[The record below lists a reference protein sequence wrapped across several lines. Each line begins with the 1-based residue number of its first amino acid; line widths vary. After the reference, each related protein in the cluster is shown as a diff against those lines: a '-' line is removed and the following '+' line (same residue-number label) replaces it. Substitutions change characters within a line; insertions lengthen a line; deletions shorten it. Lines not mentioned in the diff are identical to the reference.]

1 MKEAKRIQ
9 GLVIPIICFLLLFP
23 LFNYDVHAVNSTFI
37 EGLVIDG
44 LTDQPIGNATIQVWD
59 TTPGSSSV
67 WILVEEVRTN
77 GNGYYSINIEREF
90 QCRVYAYYND
100 SSSPGFDYV
109 PSFQDF
115 YFSGE
120 KQLLHEL
127 KPGGS
132 IIFEGVLRIVESI
145 RPSDVFGFTVL
156 DPDTGSRLEGEGDV
170 YDYGTE
176 PPYHNFLEVDPKH
189 IIVPAYIPVEIM
201 INTTISVDNLRVER
215 TFLVSQVEPF
225 ILEKG
230 EKKQVGIDESLL
242 RFNVDLIEKE
252 IVLIDEALV
261 DVEEKGFYTTLERQ
275 DSAQVKDLVDRARRK
290 LTEGA
295 FDESYADL
303 REAYINTVQ
312 INQRIN
318 AIFSDASSSVSIL
331 TLFLTLTAMVLSSFL
346 FERWPLKIIG
356 TCVISSVLLI
366 LFFYTYPGLRIIQ
379 TSSFFINIGLALMV
393 AFSASFIFS
402 RFMDRKITS
411 IISIAKQNLRRRK
424 LRFILTVLS
433 VTVLTMSF
441 VTLTS
446 FSTGYGLTSTS
457 MSNLSLESKGLLVK
471 NPLSQDL
478 PSTITFI
485 PLDFS
490 TINWLQD
497 KSEILG
503 AAPKMENVPNLGG
516 IGSLSSLSDPSKKV
530 LMTGILG
537 IELDLEAEA
546 THIDDVIV
554 EGRYIDGLKE
564 KEVLISSTTAELL
577 NAKIGD
583 DLLLVSRATTINVT
597 LVGLLDNNKFNQIKD
612 IDTEPL
618 IPNKL
623 VIQNGER
630 PTIVI
635 EPCDASEVIVM
646 NWKTANLFG
655 GIFLSRIDV
664 QLVDPNLALSIA
676 RQIALERDLLVW
688 SAYDGQIY
696 KTGLGEYLET
706 SGISILIPWVIVI
719 LNVVI
724 TMMNAIFERRR
735 EIAILSSV
743 GLNPSH
749 IGSLFMAEAAI
760 IGIVGGGVGYM
771 LGLGGYQVM
780 SALSITVGVRQKIS
794 AAWSL
799 ASLGIA
805 VVAVLVGAG
814 IAIKNSVS
822 ITPSTLRR
830 WTMEQKVEDKG
841 EVLEFQIPIRL
852 RTDEVDP
859 LLNFVKREV
868 QASVRKLYP
877 RFADWIE
884 KRTTISEEK
893 TLETHVKIVDFKYA
907 FGQRDAA
914 LGRYPFRLIAEKK
927 REEKNYSL
935 RIMPTSRF
943 GADSESVTSIVSFI
957 RMLIVDWSA
966 RAK

>member
-1 MKEAKRIQ
+1 
-9 GLVIPIICFLLLFP
+9 
-23 LFNYDVHAVNSTFI
+23 
-37 EGLVIDG
+37 
-44 LTDQPIGNATIQVWD
+44 
-59 TTPGSSSV
+59 
-67 WILVEEVRTN
+67 
-77 GNGYYSINIEREF
+77 
-90 QCRVYAYYND
+90 
-100 SSSPGFDYV
+100 
-109 PSFQDF
+109 
-115 YFSGE
+115 
-120 KQLLHEL
+120 
-127 KPGGS
+127 
-132 IIFEGVLRIVESI
+132 
-145 RPSDVFGFTVL
+145 
-156 DPDTGSRLEGEGDV
+156 
-170 YDYGTE
+170 
-176 PPYHNFLEVDPKH
+176 
-189 IIVPAYIPVEIM
+189 
-201 INTTISVDNLRVER
+201 
-215 TFLVSQVEPF
+215 
-225 ILEKG
+225 
-230 EKKQVGIDESLL
+230 
-242 RFNVDLIEKE
+242 
-252 IVLIDEALV
+252 
-261 DVEEKGFYTTLERQ
+261 
-275 DSAQVKDLVDRARRK
+275 
-290 LTEGA
+290 
-295 FDESYADL
+295 
-303 REAYINTVQ
+303 
-312 INQRIN
+312 
-318 AIFSDASSSVSIL
+318 
-331 TLFLTLTAMVLSSFL
+331 
-346 FERWPLKIIG
+346 
-356 TCVISSVLLI
+356 
-366 LFFYTYPGLRIIQ
+366 
-379 TSSFFINIGLALMV
+379 
-393 AFSASFIFS
+393 
-402 RFMDRKITS
+402 
-411 IISIAKQNLRRRK
+411 
-424 LRFILTVLS
+424 
-433 VTVLTMSF
+433 
-441 VTLTS
+441 
-446 FSTGYGLTSTS
+446 
-457 MSNLSLESKGLLVK
+457 MSNLSLDSKGLLIK

>member
-1 MKEAKRIQ
+1 
-9 GLVIPIICFLLLFP
+9 
-23 LFNYDVHAVNSTFI
+23 
-37 EGLVIDG
+37 
-44 LTDQPIGNATIQVWD
+44 
-59 TTPGSSSV
+59 
-67 WILVEEVRTN
+67 VEEGRTN
-77 GNGYYSINIEREF
+77 VNGYYSINIEREF

-132 IIFEGVLRIVESI
+132 IIFEGVLRIVESL

-156 DPDTGSRLEGEGDV
+156 DPDTGSRQEGDRDV

-176 PPYHNFLEVDPKH
+176 PPYHNFLGVDPKH

-201 INTTISVDNLRVER
+201 VNATVSVDNLRVER
-215 TFLVSQVEPF
+215 TFLVGRVEPF

-331 TLFLTLTAMVLSSFL
+331 TLFLTLTALVLSSFL
-346 FERWPLKIIG
+346 FERWSLKIIG
-356 TCVISSVLLI
+356 TCIISSVFLI

-379 TSSFFINIGLALMV
+379 ISSFLINIGLALMI

-402 RFMDRKITS
+402 RFMDRKITA

-457 MSNLSLESKGLLVK
+457 MSNLSLDSKGLLIK

-497 KSEILG
+497 KSER
-503 AAPKMENVPNLGG
+503 
-516 IGSLSSLSDPSKKV
+516 
-530 LMTGILG
+530 